1 MKFTA
6 LILSVVSAVA
16 FSSCCCQ
23 TQAAPKLRKVPTDL
37 DPVEQPAQPCAPA
50 EQPGQ
55 PGQPGNQVNGPV
67 KVLDGTGK

>member
-6 LILSVVSAVA
+6 IILSVVSAVA

-23 TQAAPKLRKVPTDL
+23 TQSAPKLRKVPADL
-37 DPVEQPAQPCAPA
+37 VPA

-55 PGQPGNQVNGPV
+55 PATPAAQPGDQVNGPV
-67 KVLDGTGK
+67 KVLDGVSK

>member
-6 LILSVVSAVA
+6 IILSVVSAVA

-23 TQAAPKLRKVPTDL
+23 NQAAPKLRAMPSDLVP
-37 DPVEQPAQPCAPA
+37 E

-55 PGQPGNQVNGPV
+55 PAPTADAPV
-67 KVLDGTGK
+67 KVLDGVSK